1 MKTRKLSMNG
11 FSIKVLGIILM
22 VLDHIHEELLPL
34 GIPTWFNML
43 GRIVAPLFLFLSV
56 EGFIHTH
63 NRKRYLWRLLL
74 GFWIM
79 ALGSFL
85 LQTFL
90 PVDNGRLGLL
100 NNIFGT
106 LFLGVFAML
115 GISKIADGRQDH
127 DWRLIWQG
135 IGILSLEVLLSVIGT
150 VLLFIPD
157 LSIRVAVVR
166 VLQFIPNIIATEGG
180 PLFVL
185 LAVLFYLFRN
195 NRRGQIASLAIVSLI
210 FTGFNFHGLFSTNYA
225 WMMIGA
231 IIPIA
236 LYNGQRGRSDKW
248 FFYVFYPTHIWVLYL
263 LAFAL
268 HLTGY

>member
-1 MKTRKLSMNG
+1 MKTRRFSMDG
-11 FSIKVLGIILM
+11 FSIKVLGIALM
-22 VLDHIHEELLPL
+22 VLDHIHEILLPL

-56 EGFIHTH
+56 EGFVHTH
-63 NRKRYLWRLLL
+63 DRKRYLWRLLI

-79 ALGSFL
+79 SLGSFL
-85 LQTFL
+85 LQVWL
-90 PVDNGRLGLL
+90 PVDGGRLGLL

-115 GISKIADGRQDH
+115 GISKIADGRH
-127 DWRLIWQG
+127 ERNRHLIWQG
-135 IGILSLEVLLSVIGT
+135 IGILSLEILLSVIGT
-150 VLLFIPD
+150 AILFVPE
-157 LSIRVAVVR
+157 SMRVAAAR
-166 VLQFIPNIIATEGG
+166 VSQFIPNLFTTEGG
-180 PLFVL
+180 PLFIL
-185 LAVLFYLFRN
+185 LAILFYLFRN
-195 NRRGQIASLAIVSLI
+195 NRLGQVLSLVVIAFV

-225 WMMIGA
+225 WMMVGA

-248 FFYVFYPTHIWVLYL
+248 FFYIFYPTHIWALYL
-263 LAFAL
+263 IAYGL

>member
-1 MKTRKLSMNG
+1 
-11 FSIKVLGIILM
+11 
-22 VLDHIHEELLPL
+22 
-34 GIPTWFNML
+34 
-43 GRIVAPLFLFLSV
+43 
-56 EGFIHTH
+56 
-63 NRKRYLWRLLL
+63 
-74 GFWIM
+74 M

-90 PVDNGRLGLL
+90 PVDNGHLGLL

-115 GISKIADGRQDH
+115 GISKITDGRRENDQ
-127 DWRLIWQG
+127 RLIWHG
-135 IGILSLEVLLSVIGT
+135 IGILSLEVLLSLVGT
-150 VLLFIPD
+150 AVLFVPN
-157 LSIRVAVVR
+157 LSLRVVAAR
-166 VLQFIPNIIATEGG
+166 ISQFIPNIFTTEGG
-180 PLFVL
+180 PLFIL

-195 NRRGQIASLAIVSLI
+195 NRWGQVASLAIVSLI
-210 FTGFNFHGLFSTNYA
+210 FTGLNFHGLFSTNYS
-225 WMMIGA
+225 WMMLGA

-248 FFYVFYPTHIWVLYL
+248 FFYVFYPMHIWVLYL